1 MCANSDNCNCTLT
14 IPRGPRGFQGEGGP
28 APTFN
33 TSVTT
38 LPPGS
43 DATAQV
49 TGTSPNL
56 TLNLGL
62 VTGDPGVG
70 TPGTPGTN
78 GLPAFTSL
86 RDNFTQPSVGFTV
99 NIQTDGSFQWA
110 VVDEPIFISGGGKYT
125 VVTTPTAPYTSM
137 LVRNN
142 GGLGNAA
149 PLTLVATNG
158 AAAQVTPTGRD
169 GVVGTP
175 GLPGAPGTPGL
186 AGVIRVVN
194 SVPISA
200 PAANET
206 FKIYTD
212 NSTTPTIVT
221 GYSWDSIGSI
231 WQATVNLTPAAGT
244 QTIFVNGDPN
254 VVLPAGP
261 IGTVAIRI
269 DLVSQIDYY
278 IKSTVSTWTLQKS
291 ITIANTITQTVIAGS
306 NQINGEVL
314 KTDRVIGF
322 ESLPTTIV
330 APGVY
335 TIDLAYQGHH
345 ITSDKAVEF
354 DWDNS
359 VYNKCAEWE
368 VQIENV
374 DGSAIALTYTAGRWA
389 RDPALTLPATL
400 AAAATQMYVIRKNIA
415 GDRMIVTNTFVV
427 TNV

>member
-1 MCANSDNCNCTLT
+1 
-14 IPRGPRGFQGEGGP
+14 
-28 APTFN
+28 
-33 TSVTT
+33 
-38 LPPGS
+38 
-43 DATAQV
+43 
-49 TGTSPNL
+49 
-56 TLNLGL
+56 
-62 VTGDPGVG
+62 
-70 TPGTPGTN
+70 
-78 GLPAFTSL
+78 
-86 RDNFTQPSVGFTV
+86 
-99 NIQTDGSFQWA
+99 
-110 VVDEPIFISGGGKYT
+110 
-125 VVTTPTAPYTSM
+125 
-137 LVRNN
+137 
-142 GGLGNAA
+142 
-149 PLTLVATNG
+149 
-158 AAAQVTPTGRD
+158 
-169 GVVGTP
+169 
-175 GLPGAPGTPGL
+175 
-186 AGVIRVVN
+186 VVN

-206 FKIYTD
+206 FKIFTD
-212 NSTTPTIVT
+212 NPTTPTIVT

-335 TIDLAYQGHH
+335 TIDLAYQGHN

-359 VYNKCAEWE
+359 AYNKWAEWE

-374 DGSAIALTYTAGRWA
+374 DGAAIALTYTAGRWA
-389 RDPALTLPATL
+389 RDPAVTLPATL

>member
-70 TPGTPGTN
+70 TPGAPGTN

-86 RDNFTQPSVGFTV
+86 LNNFTQPQVGFTV
-99 NIQTDGSFQWA
+99 PIQTSGSFQWA
-110 VVDEPIFISGGGKYT
+110 VIDEPIFISGGGKYT
-125 VVTTPTAPYTSM
+125 VASTPVAPYTT
-137 LVRNN
+137 LIVRND
-142 GGLGNAA
+142 GGPGNAA
-149 PLTLVATNG
+149 FSTLVATNG

-175 GLPGAPGTPGL
+175 GLPGAPGTPGP

-206 FKIYTD
+206 FKIFTD
-212 NSTTPTIVT
+212 NPTTPTIVT

-306 NQINGEVL
+306 NLINAEVL
-314 KTDRVIGF
+314 STNRVVGAVRF
-322 ESLPTTIV
+322 LVVTPP
-330 APGVY
+330 PGNY
-335 TIDLAYQGHH
+335 GIDLSLEVNHLQ
-345 ITSDKAVEF
+345 IDKALEL
-354 DWDNS
+354 DWDS
-359 VYNKCAEWE
+359 SSYTEDATWIVY
-368 VQIENV
+368 VENV
-374 DGSAIALTYTAGRWA
+374 DGSTQNLTYAAGRWA
-389 RDPALTLPATL
+389 RDPAITLPATL
-400 AAAATQMYVIRKNIA
+400 ATGATQVYVMRYNADKT
-415 GDRMIVTNTFVV
+415 RMVIENTYLI

>member
-70 TPGTPGTN
+70 TPGAPGTN

-86 RDNFTQPSVGFTV
+86 LNNFTQPQVGFTV
-99 NIQTDGSFQWA
+99 PIQTSGSFQWA
-110 VVDEPIFISGGGKYT
+110 VIDEPIFISGGGKYT
-125 VVTTPTAPYTSM
+125 VASTPVAPYTT
-137 LVRNN
+137 LIVRND
-142 GGLGNAA
+142 GGPGNAA
-149 PLTLVATNG
+149 PLSLVATNL

-175 GLPGAPGTPGL
+175 GLPGAPGTPGP

-206 FKIYTD
+206 FKIFTD
-212 NSTTPTIVT
+212 SPTTPTIVT

-306 NQINGEVL
+306 NLINAEVL
-314 KTDRVIGF
+314 STNRVVGAVRF
-322 ESLPTTIV
+322 LVVTPP
-330 APGVY
+330 PGNY
-335 TIDLAYQGHH
+335 GIDLSLEVNHLQ
-345 ITSDKAVEF
+345 IDKALEL
-354 DWDNS
+354 DWDS
-359 VYNKCAEWE
+359 SSYTEDATWIVY
-368 VQIENV
+368 VENV
-374 DGSAIALTYTAGRWA
+374 DGSTQNLTYAAGRWA
-389 RDPALTLPATL
+389 RDPAITLPATL
-400 AAAATQMYVIRKNIA
+400 ATGATQVYVMRYNADKT
-415 GDRMIVTNTFVV
+415 RMVIENTYLI